1 MIILKELRWSNAF
14 SYGSGNKIVLDKDPI
29 TQLVGK
35 NGHGKSSIA
44 LILEEVLYNKNSKG
58 IKKSDILNRY
68 VKDKTYTIEL
78 DLLKDD
84 ILYTI
89 KTTRGNTQSTVKLFK
104 NNLDISQLQIYY
116 TYRYFNL
123 I

>member
-1 MIILKELRWSNAF
+1 MADYSKCNRSYKKLITLKELRWSNAF
-14 SYGSGNKIVLDKDPI
+14 SYGGNNKIVLDKDPL

-68 VKDKTYTIEL
+68 CKEKTYSIEL
-78 DLLKDD
+78 D
-84 ILYTI
+84 
-89 KTTRGNTQSTVKLFK
+89 
-104 NNLDISQLQIYY
+104 
-116 TYRYFNL
+116 
-123 I
+123 